1 MGHFN
6 ESPIELDNDEKKNKS
21 FKDIPVILRKDVQ
34 IIGKLVFFSLEKH
47 RSPPLYSLLP
57 IRAKSTLFKCGS

>member
-6 ESPIELDNDEKKNKS
+6 ESPKELDKEEKKNTS

-34 IIGKLVFFSLEKH
+34 IIGM
-47 RSPPLYSLLP
+47 
-57 IRAKSTLFKCGS
+57 IRMFIKGI